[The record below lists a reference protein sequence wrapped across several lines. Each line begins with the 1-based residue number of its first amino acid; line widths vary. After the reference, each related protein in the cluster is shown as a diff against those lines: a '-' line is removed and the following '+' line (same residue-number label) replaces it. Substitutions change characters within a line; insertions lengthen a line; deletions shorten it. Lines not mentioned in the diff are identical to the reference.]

1 LKNLIILIFVS
12 LLFGC
17 KSNFR
22 VNTQKGIN
30 FKFEQALNKESV
42 FLHPD
47 IQFYNDDDFLMLNL
61 EKSFIENTSFIS
73 ILEKQINENNLNS
86 KVISSKNFKENQEF
100 TSLYKTKLRLSS
112 VIKSQF
118 TSITKN
124 TSKSYKTQNSE
135 PYFIGTDNLK
145 NLNVLSSKVV
155 LLYDIK
161 VAPSKTLSTVMLL
174 NVATGVVEFIEEKL
188 YLGIYKPEYLE
199 LVVFES
205 LENIKIKAKS

>member
-1 LKNLIILIFVS
+1 MKNLIILIFIS

-61 EKSFIENTSFIS
+61 EKSFIANTGFLA

-86 KVISSKNFKENQEF
+86 KVISYNNFKENQEF
-100 TSLYKTKLRLSS
+100 TTLYKTKVRLSS
-112 VIKSQF
+112 VIKSQY
-118 TSITKN
+118 TSIAKN
-124 TSKSYKTQNSE
+124 TSISYKTKNYE
-135 PYFIGTDNLK
+135 PYFLGTDNIK

-161 VAPSKTLSTVMLL
+161 VAPTKTLSTVMLL
-174 NVATGVVEFIEEKL
+174 NTTTGVVEFIEEKL
-188 YLGIYKPEYLE
+188 YLGNYQPEYLE

-205 LENIKIKAKS
+205 LEKIKIKAKS